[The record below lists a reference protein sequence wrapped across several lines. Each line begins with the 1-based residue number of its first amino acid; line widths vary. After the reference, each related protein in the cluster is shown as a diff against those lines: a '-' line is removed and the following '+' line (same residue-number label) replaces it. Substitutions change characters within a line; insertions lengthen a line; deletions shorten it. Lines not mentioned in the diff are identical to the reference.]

1 MAVSTGHAPSSC
13 EEYLVPRTS
22 DDEDDAFDDLPQWA
36 TGRLLS
42 TAARLVE
49 HAWDSHLATWGLNH
63 ASFAVLWT
71 LERGAM
77 TQRELAAAA
86 SVQDQTMSRVLERLD
101 RLGYVSRERSP
112 DDRRRVLVTLTPTGR
127 RVRGEAHD
135 ERVAEGLLGDAV
147 SDLPRLREDLVALVR
162 HAQRAAGRRSTQA

>member
-1 MAVSTGHAPSSC
+1 MPAPSH
-13 EEYLVPRTS
+13 EPV
-22 DDEDDAFDDLPQWA
+22 DALDDLDGWA

-49 HAWDSHLATWGLNH
+49 HAWDTHLSAWGLNH
-63 ASFAVLWT
+63 ASFAVLWM

-86 SVQDQTMSRVLERLD
+86 SVQDQTMSRVVERLQ

-112 DDRRRVLVTLTPTGR
+112 DDRRRVLVSLTRTGR

-135 ERVAEGLLGDAV
+135 EAAAEGLVGDAV
-147 SDLPRLREDLVALVR
+147 ADLPRLRADLVALVR
-162 HAQRAAGRRSTQA
+162 HLHRPSGRGARQA